1 MRKTI
6 ISIAVASAAIFSGTA
21 FAQNTTT
28 TPNAKNGAACTE
40 QCVKDKGQKGQK
52 PCPFDGLNLTTKQQ
66 ESLKALNEQTMKARQ
81 EAGKQAKADKQKQQA
96 DRMAAKQAA
105 RKEYLAKVKAILT
118 PEQYVQ
124 FLENNYVNAAPQMK
138 GDRKGHKGSRMDQQK
153 GNRPDGKKGDRRP
166 DAPKGDRK
174 K

>member
-1 MRKTI
+1 MKKTI
-6 ISIAVASAAIFSGTA
+6 ISIAVASAALFTGSA
-21 FAQNTTT
+21 FAQTT
-28 TPNAKNGAACTE
+28 TPAAKDGAACTE
-40 QCVKDKGQKGQK
+40 QCVKEKGQKGQK

-66 ESLKALNEQTMKARQ
+66 ESIKALQEQTMKARQ
-81 EAGKQAKADKQKQQA
+81 EAGKQAKADKQKRHDDMRA
-96 DRMAAKQAA
+96 TKQAA
-105 RKEYLAKVKAILT
+105 RKDYLAKVKAILT

-138 GDRKGHKGSRMDQQK
+138 GDRKGHKGPRMDEKK
-153 GNRPDGKKGDRRP
+153 GQRPDGKKGDRRP

>member
-1 MRKTI
+1 MKKTI

-21 FAQNTTT
+21 FAQTTT
-28 TPNAKNGAACTE
+28 TSAAKNGAACTE
-40 QCVKDKGQKGQK
+40 QCVNGKEQKGQK
-52 PCPFDGLNLTTKQQ
+52 PCPFDGLNLTAKQQ

-81 EAGKQAKADKQKQQA
+81 EAGKQAKADKQKQHA
-96 DRMAAKQAA
+96 DRKAAKQAA

-138 GDRKGHKGSRMDQQK
+138 GDRKGHKGPCMGEKK

-174 K
+174 